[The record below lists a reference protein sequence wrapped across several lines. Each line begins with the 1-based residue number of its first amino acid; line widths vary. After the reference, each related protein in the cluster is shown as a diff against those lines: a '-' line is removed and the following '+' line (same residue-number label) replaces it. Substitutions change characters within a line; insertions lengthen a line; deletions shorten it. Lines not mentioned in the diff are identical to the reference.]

1 MAIRTFACLAFLLIS
16 GLASAA
22 QPKDRVVRNSIGM
35 TFVQV
40 PSGQFMMGSLAT
52 KPEAAR
58 DEQPRRAVRITK
70 SFYLGMFEVTQQEY
84 EKVMGNDPSSYSVLM
99 PGKIRERADM
109 IVTRDSCFPL
119 SANLKESIGAE
130 IASLDGVES
139 VTPGLVDF
147 MAVGELGE
155 PVGIQGLPAGNR
167 IFGDLKILRGECLA
181 AKHKGK
187 KGVLVGENLARV
199 YKLKPSDELTLSD
212 EKFRIVGVYRSGFE
226 MENSMV
232 FMLLEDSQRILG
244 KSGLITG
251 LALRIKRKSPEAV
264 KVLQAQIEGPIAEKL
279 GLKGRI
285 RASTNTEYYV
295 QARAGRDFRFP
306 PVENVSWNDAQE
318 YCRRLSALP
327 AEKAA
332 GRRYRLPTEA
342 EWEYAARAGSTD
354 GLSTAEVNHELN
366 EAAWYAANSLDRPHS
381 VGQKAL
387 NAWGL
392 CDMHGNVAEW
402 CADAYAAD
410 YYAKSPSDDPAGP
423 AAAET
428 RVIRGG
434 SWNHPASACR
444 PAARASAKPDARSA
458 NVGFR
463 VVLEMKPNMP

>member
-199 YKLKPSDELTLSD
+199 YKLKSQLRQQQHQRAERGGHRLRRPVECVQFGTEQS
-212 EKFRIVGVYRSGFE
+212 IGF
-226 MENSMV
+226 
-232 FMLLEDSQRILG
+232 
-244 KSGLITG
+244 
-251 LALRIKRKSPEAV
+251 
-264 KVLQAQIEGPIAEKL
+264 
-279 GLKGRI
+279 
-285 RASTNTEYYV
+285 
-295 QARAGRDFRFP
+295 AGRGHKRI
-306 PVENVSWNDAQE
+306 NGHWRS
-318 YCRRLSALP
+318 S
-327 AEKAA
+327 K
-332 GRRYRLPTEA
+332 
-342 EWEYAARAGSTD
+342 
-354 GLSTAEVNHELN
+354 
-366 EAAWYAANSLDRPHS
+366 NSDHR
-381 VGQKAL
+381 
-387 NAWGL
+387 
-392 CDMHGNVAEW
+392 
-402 CADAYAAD
+402 
-410 YYAKSPSDDPAGP
+410 
-423 AAAET
+423 
-428 RVIRGG
+428 
-434 SWNHPASACR
+434 
-444 PAARASAKPDARSA
+444 
-458 NVGFR
+458 
-463 VVLEMKPNMP
+463 